1 MLVKGSHFMGLEKAG
16 RGDCRK
22 GRGLM
27 LYYLYHFS
35 SWFEPLNVFRYET
48 FRAMAAALT
57 SLALSFAL
65 GPKTIVLL
73 TRLKLGQPL
82 RQKSEVRELADL
94 HSSKQGTPTMGGIL
108 ILFTVAF
115 SSLLWCDPANRL
127 YWLVLGSMIF
137 LGLVGFADDYEKVAK
152 KNSKG
157 IRGWQKLAAQL
168 LLAIFVFAYLRY
180 NSDYPGASNRLYIPF
195 MKTPVVVDMGV
206 LAVVFFALVIMGTSN
221 AVNLTD
227 GLDGL
232 AIGCS
237 ISVALTYAV
246 FCYVAGNGRLA
257 TYLFLPLV
265 SGAGDLAV
273 FCAALV
279 GAGLG
284 FLWFNCHPAR
294 VFMGDTGSL
303 ALGGVL
309 GVIAICVH
317 QELALIIAGGVFV
330 LEAGSVLIQ
339 VTSFKL
345 TGKRVFAMSPLHHH
359 FELKGW
365 NESTVTVRFWIMS
378 LVASLLALAT
388 LKLR

>member
-1 MLVKGSHFMGLEKAG
+1 
-16 RGDCRK
+16 
-22 GRGLM
+22 M
-27 LYYLYHFS
+27 LYYLYYFS
-35 SWFEPLNVFRYET
+35 SHWGPFNVFRYET

-57 SLALSFAL
+57 ALMLSLVM

-82 RQKSEVRELADL
+82 RLKSEVRELADL
-94 HSSKQGTPTMGGIL
+94 HSSKAGTPTMGGIL
-108 ILFTVAF
+108 ILFTVTI
-115 SSLLWCDPANRL
+115 SSLLWCDPANKL
-127 YWLVLGSMIF
+127 FWLALGSMLY
-137 LGLVGFADDYEKVAK
+137 LGFIGFADDYEKVAR

-157 IRGWQKLAAQL
+157 IRAWQKLAAQA
-168 LLAIFVFAYLRY
+168 LLAVFVFLYL
-180 NSDYPGASNRLYIPF
+180 SYPWTSSYSGEWNKLYIPF
-195 MKTPVVVDMGV
+195 LKSAAVVDMGI
-206 LAVVFFALVIMGTSN
+206 LTVVFFALVVMGSSN

-232 AIGCS
+232 AIGCT
-237 ISVALTYAV
+237 ISVALTYAI
-246 FCYVAGNGRLA
+246 FCYVGGNAKIA

-265 SGAGDLAV
+265 SGAGELAV

-279 GAGLG
+279 GSGLG

-303 ALGGVL
+303 AIGGVL

-317 QELALIIAGGVFV
+317 QELLLIIAGGVFV
-330 LEAGSVLIQ
+330 LEAGSVVLQ
-339 VTSFKL
+339 VASFKL
-345 TGKRVFAMSPLHHH
+345 TGKRIFAMSPLHHH

-365 NESTVTVRFWIMS
+365 DESTVTVRFWIMS
-378 LVASLLALAT
+378 LIGAMAALAT

>member
-1 MLVKGSHFMGLEKAG
+1 
-16 RGDCRK
+16 
-22 GRGLM
+22 M
-27 LYYLYHFS
+27 LYYLSHYSTAFS
-35 SWFEPLNVFRYET
+35 PLNVFRYET

-57 SLALSFAL
+57 SLVLSFAL

-82 RQKSEVRELADL
+82 RLKSEVRELADL
-94 HSSKQGTPTMGGIL
+94 HSSKKGTPTMGGIL
-108 ILFTVAF
+108 ILLTVTI
-115 SSLLWCDPANRL
+115 SSFLWCDPLNHL
-127 YWLVLGSMIF
+127 YWLVMLSMLF
-137 LGLVGFADDYEKVAK
+137 LGLIGFADDYEKVAK

-168 LLAIFVFAYLRY
+168 LLAVFVYTFLRY
-180 NSDYPGASNRLYIPF
+180 YSEYPGASNRLYIPF
-195 MKTPVVVDMGV
+195 LKTPVVVDMGI
-206 LAVVFFALVIMGTSN
+206 LAVVFFAVVIMGTSN

-232 AIGCS
+232 AIGCF
-237 ISVALTYAV
+237 ISVAMTYAV
-246 FCYVAGNGRLA
+246 FCYVAGNARLA

-279 GAGLG
+279 GSGLG

-317 QELALIIAGGVFV
+317 QELALVLAGGVFV
-330 LEAGSVLIQ
+330 IEAGSVLIQ
-339 VTSFKL
+339 VASFKL

-378 LVASLLALAT
+378 LLASLLALAT

>member
-1 MLVKGSHFMGLEKAG
+1 
-16 RGDCRK
+16 
-22 GRGLM
+22 
-27 LYYLYHFS
+27 
-35 SWFEPLNVFRYET
+35 
-48 FRAMAAALT
+48 
-57 SLALSFAL
+57 
-65 GPKTIVLL
+65 
-73 TRLKLGQPL
+73 
-82 RQKSEVRELADL
+82 
-94 HSSKQGTPTMGGIL
+94 
-108 ILFTVAF
+108 
-115 SSLLWCDPANRL
+115 
-127 YWLVLGSMIF
+127 
-137 LGLVGFADDYEKVAK
+137 
-152 KNSKG
+152 
-157 IRGWQKLAAQL
+157 
-168 LLAIFVFAYLRY
+168 
-180 NSDYPGASNRLYIPF
+180 
-195 MKTPVVVDMGV
+195 
-206 LAVVFFALVIMGTSN
+206 MGTSN

-237 ISVALTYAV
+237 ISVALTYAI
-246 FCYVAGNGRLA
+246 FCYVAGNARLA

-294 VFMGDTGSL
+294 IFMGDTGSL

-317 QELALIIAGGVFV
+317 QELALVIAGGVFV
-330 LEAGSVLIQ
+330 LEAGSVLLQ

-345 TGKRVFAMSPLHHH
+345 TGKRIFAMSPLHHH

-378 LVASLLALAT
+378 LIAALMALAT

>member
-1 MLVKGSHFMGLEKAG
+1 MLF
-16 RGDCRK
+16 
-22 GRGLM
+22 
-27 LYYLYHFS
+27 YLYHFTHN
-35 SWFEPLNVFRYET
+35 FGGFNVFRYET

-57 SLALSFAL
+57 ALLLSLAM
-65 GPKTIVLL
+65 GPKTITLL
-73 TRLKLGQPL
+73 MRLKLGQPL
-82 RQKSEVRELADL
+82 RLKSEVRELADL
-94 HSSKQGTPTMGGIL
+94 HSSKKGTPTMGGVL
-108 ILFTVAF
+108 ILFTVAI
-115 SSLLWCDPANRL
+115 STLLWCDLTNKL
-127 YWLVLGSMIF
+127 VWLVLGSMLY
-137 LGLVGFADDYEKVAK
+137 LGLIGFADDYEKVAK

-157 IRGWQKLAAQL
+157 IRGWQKMAAQGM
-168 LLAIFVFAYLRY
+168 LAIFVFEFLYLTADYSGAYNTVY
-180 NSDYPGASNRLYIPF
+180 VPF
-195 MKTPVVVDMGV
+195 LKTPLVVSLAPFLMV
-206 LAVVFFALVIMGTSN
+206 LFFGLVITGTSN

-237 ISVALTYAV
+237 ISVALTYAI
-246 FCYVAGNGRLA
+246 FCYLAGNVKLA

-265 SGAGDLAV
+265 SGAGELAV

-279 GAGLG
+279 GSGLG

-317 QELALIIAGGVFV
+317 QELALVLAGGVFV
-330 LEAGSVLIQ
+330 MEAGSVLLQ
-339 VTSFKL
+339 VASFKL
-345 TGKRVFAMSPLHHH
+345 TGKRIFAMSPLHHH

-365 NESTVTVRFWIMS
+365 DESTVTVRFWIMS
-378 LVASLLALAT
+378 LIAAMAALAT

>member
-1 MLVKGSHFMGLEKAG
+1 
-16 RGDCRK
+16 
-22 GRGLM
+22 M
-27 LYYLYHFS
+27 LYYLYYLSAH
-35 SWFEPLNVFRYET
+35 WGPLNVFRYET

-57 SLALSFAL
+57 ALMLSLAM

-82 RQKSEVRELADL
+82 RLKSEVRELADL
-94 HSSKQGTPTMGGIL
+94 HSAKKGTPTMGGIL
-108 ILFTVAF
+108 ILFAVTI
-115 SSLLWCDPANRL
+115 SSLLWCDPANKL
-127 YWLVLGSMIF
+127 FWLVLGSMLY
-137 LGLVGFADDYEKVAK
+137 LGFIGFADDYEKVAK

-157 IRGWQKLAAQL
+157 IRGWQKLAAQA
-168 LLAIFVFAYLRY
+168 LLAIFVFLYLSY
-180 NSDYPGASNRLYIPF
+180 TSNYPGEWNRLYIPF
-195 MKTPVVVDMGV
+195 LKSAVVVDMGV
-206 LAVVFFALVIMGTSN
+206 LTVVFFGLVIMGTSN

-237 ISVALTYAV
+237 ISVALTYAI
-246 FCYVAGNGRLA
+246 FCYVAGNAKLA
-257 TYLFLPLV
+257 TYLILPLV
-265 SGAGDLAV
+265 SGAGELAV

-317 QELALIIAGGVFV
+317 QELLLIIAGGVFV
-330 LEAGSVLIQ
+330 LEAGSVLLQ
-339 VTSFKL
+339 VASFKL
-345 TGKRVFAMSPLHHH
+345 TGKRIFAMSPLHHH

-365 NESTVTVRFWIMS
+365 DESTVTVRFWIMS
-378 LVASLLALAT
+378 LVGAMAALAT

>member
-1 MLVKGSHFMGLEKAG
+1 
-16 RGDCRK
+16 
-22 GRGLM
+22 M
-27 LYYLYHFS
+27 LYYLSTLSAH
-35 SWFEPLNVFRYET
+35 WGPLNVFRYET

-57 SLALSFAL
+57 AFLLSLAM

-94 HSSKQGTPTMGGIL
+94 HSSKKGTPTMGGVL
-108 ILFTVAF
+108 ILFTVTI
-115 SSLLWCDPANRL
+115 STLLWCDPVNKL
-127 YWLVLGSMIF
+127 YWLVLGSMLY

-157 IRGWQKLAAQL
+157 IRGWQKMAAQA
-168 LLAIFVFAYLRY
+168 LLAVFVWLYLSY
-180 NSDYPGASNRLYIPF
+180 ISNYSDGYYADEWNRLYIPF
-195 MKTPVVVDMGV
+195 VKTALVVNMGV
-206 LAVVFFALVIMGTSN
+206 LTVLFFALVTTGTSN

-232 AIGCS
+232 AIGCT
-237 ISVALTYAV
+237 ISVALTYAI
-246 FCYVAGNGRLA
+246 FCYVEGNAKLS
-257 TYLFLPLV
+257 TYLILPLV
-265 SGAGDLAV
+265 SGSGELSV

-284 FLWFNCHPAR
+284 FLWFNCHPAHL
-294 VFMGDTGSL
+294 FMGDTGSL
-303 ALGGVL
+303 AIGGVL

-317 QELALIIAGGVFV
+317 QELLLIIAGGVFV
-330 LEAGSVLIQ
+330 VEAVSVMLQ
-339 VTSFKL
+339 VASFKL
-345 TGKRVFAMSPLHHH
+345 TGKRIFAMSPLHHH

-365 NESTVTVRFWIMS
+365 DETTVVVRFWIMS
-378 LVASLLALAT
+378 LIGAMAALAT

>member
-1 MLVKGSHFMGLEKAG
+1 
-16 RGDCRK
+16 
-22 GRGLM
+22 M
-27 LYYLYHFS
+27 LYYLYFLSAH
-35 SWFEPLNVFRYET
+35 WGPLNVFRYET

-57 SLALSFAL
+57 ALMLSLAM

-94 HSSKQGTPTMGGIL
+94 HSSKKGTPTMGGIL
-108 ILFTVAF
+108 ILFTVTI
-115 SSLLWCDPANRL
+115 STLLWCDPASKL
-127 YWLVLGSMIF
+127 YWLVLGSMLY

-157 IRGWQKLAAQL
+157 IRGWQKLVAQA
-168 LLAIFVFAYLRY
+168 LLALFVFLYLKYIAYSEGDEY
-180 NSDYPGASNRLYIPF
+180 EWSRLYIPF
-195 MKTPVVVDMGV
+195 LKSAVVVNMGLLV
-206 LAVVFFALVIMGTSN
+206 TIGFFALVTMGASN

-232 AIGCS
+232 AIGCAV
-237 ISVALTYAV
+237 SVALTYAI
-246 FCYVAGNGRLA
+246 FCYVAGNFKLA
-257 TYLFLPLV
+257 TYLILPAV
-265 SGAGDLAV
+265 SGGGELAV
-273 FCAALV
+273 FCASLV

-284 FLWFNCHPAR
+284 FLWFNCHPAQ

-317 QELALIIAGGVFV
+317 QELLLVIAGGVFV
-330 LEAGSVLIQ
+330 IEAGSVMLQ
-339 VTSFKL
+339 VASFKL
-345 TGKRVFAMSPLHHH
+345 TGKRIFAMSPLHHH

-365 NESTVTVRFWIMS
+365 DESTVTVRFWIMS
-378 LVASLLALAT
+378 LIGAMAALAT

>member
-1 MLVKGSHFMGLEKAG
+1 
-16 RGDCRK
+16 
-22 GRGLM
+22 M
-27 LYYLYHFS
+27 LYYLSHFS
-35 SWFEPLNVFRYET
+35 TQFSPLNVFRYET

-57 SLALSFAL
+57 SLALSLAF
-65 GPKTIVLL
+65 GPWTIEIL

-82 RQKSEVRELADL
+82 RLKSEVRELADL
-94 HSSKQGTPTMGGIL
+94 HSGKKGTPTMGGLLIIL
-108 ILFTVAF
+108 TVAV
-115 SSLLWCDPANRL
+115 STLLWCDPSNKL
-127 YWLVLGSMIF
+127 FWLVLGSMLY
-137 LGLVGFADDYEKVAK
+137 LGFVGFADDYEKVAK

-157 IRGWQKLAAQL
+157 IRGWQKLTAQF
-168 LLAIFVFAYLRY
+168 LLAFFVFLYLRHFVA
-180 NSDYPGASNRLYIPF
+180 DYPEAYNNVYIPF
-195 MKTPVVVDMGV
+195 LKTPVVVSMGTF
-206 LAVVFFALVIMGTSN
+206 LALIFFALVIMGTSN

-237 ISVALTYAV
+237 ISVAVTYAI
-246 FCYVAGNGRLA
+246 FCYVAGNARLS
-257 TYLFLPLV
+257 TYLLLPLV
-265 SGAGDLAV
+265 SGAGELAV

-279 GAGLG
+279 GSGLG

-317 QELALIIAGGVFV
+317 QELALVIAGGVFV
-330 LEAGSVLIQ
+330 MEAGSVLLQ
-339 VTSFKL
+339 VASFKL
-345 TGKRVFAMSPLHHH
+345 TGKRIFAMSPLHHH

-378 LVASLLALAT
+378 LVASLAALAT

>member
-1 MLVKGSHFMGLEKAG
+1 
-16 RGDCRK
+16 
-22 GRGLM
+22 M
-27 LYYLYHFS
+27 LYYLSHFS
-35 SWFEPLNVFRYET
+35 GAFSPLNVFRYET

-57 SLALSFAL
+57 ALVLSFAL
-65 GPKTIVLL
+65 GPKTIVIL

-94 HSSKQGTPTMGGIL
+94 HSRKQGTPTMGGIL
-108 ILFTVAF
+108 ILLTVTV
-115 SSLLWCDPANRL
+115 STLLWCDPFNRL
-127 YWLVLGSMIF
+127 YWLVLGSMLF
-137 LGLVGFADDYEKVAK
+137 LGFIGFADDYEKVAK

-168 LLAIFVFAYLRY
+168 LLAIFVFGYLRY
-180 NSDYPGASNRLYIPF
+180 YSDYPGESNRLYIPF
-195 MKTPVVVDMGV
+195 LKTPVVVDMGV
-206 LAVVFFALVIMGTSN
+206 LAVVFFAVVIMGTSN

-246 FCYVAGNGRLA
+246 FCYVAGNARLA

-279 GAGLG
+279 GSGLG

-294 VFMGDTGSL
+294 MFMGDTGSL

-339 VTSFKL
+339 VASFKL

-378 LVASLLALAT
+378 LLASLLALAT

>member
-1 MLVKGSHFMGLEKAG
+1 
-16 RGDCRK
+16 
-22 GRGLM
+22 M
-27 LYYLYHFS
+27 LYYLSHYSTAFS
-35 SWFEPLNVFRYET
+35 PLNVFRYET

-57 SLALSFAL
+57 SLVLSFAL

-82 RQKSEVRELADL
+82 RLKSEVRELADL
-94 HSSKQGTPTMGGIL
+94 HSSKKGTPTMGGIL
-108 ILFTVAF
+108 ILLTVTI
-115 SSLLWCDPANRL
+115 SSFLWCDPLNHL
-127 YWLVLGSMIF
+127 YWLVLLSMLF
-137 LGLVGFADDYEKVAK
+137 LGLIGFADDYEKVAK

-168 LLAIFVFAYLRY
+168 LLAVFVYTFLRY
-180 NSDYPGASNRLYIPF
+180 YSEYPGASNRLYIPF
-195 MKTPVVVDMGV
+195 LKMPVVVDMGI
-206 LAVVFFALVIMGTSN
+206 LAVVFFAVVIMGTSN

-232 AIGCS
+232 AIGCF
-237 ISVALTYAV
+237 ISVAMTYAI
-246 FCYVAGNGRLA
+246 FCYVAGNARLA

-279 GAGLG
+279 GSGLG

-317 QELALIIAGGVFV
+317 QELALVLAGGVFV
-330 LEAGSVLIQ
+330 IEAGSVLIQ
-339 VTSFKL
+339 VASFKL

-365 NESTVTVRFWIMS
+365 NESTVTVRFWILS
-378 LVASLLALAT
+378 LLASLLALAT

>member
-1 MLVKGSHFMGLEKAG
+1 
-16 RGDCRK
+16 
-22 GRGLM
+22 M
-27 LYYLYHFS
+27 LYYLYYLAPHWGPF
-35 SWFEPLNVFRYET
+35 NVFRYET

-57 SLALSFAL
+57 ALMLSLAM

-82 RQKSEVRELADL
+82 RLKSEVRELADL
-94 HSSKQGTPTMGGIL
+94 HSSKKGTPTMGGIL
-108 ILFTVAF
+108 ILLTVTI
-115 SSLLWCDPANRL
+115 SSLLWCDPANKL
-127 YWLVLGSMIF
+127 YWLVLGSMLF
-137 LGLVGFADDYEKVAK
+137 LGLIGFADDYEKVAK

-157 IRGWQKLAAQL
+157 IRGWQKMAAQG
-168 LLAIFVFAYLRY
+168 LLAIFVFLYLGY
-180 NSDYPGASNRLYIPF
+180 FSNYPGEWNRLYIPF
-195 MKTPVVVDMGV
+195 LKSAVVVDMGYLTV
-206 LAVVFFALVIMGTSN
+206 IFFALVIMGTSN
-221 AVNLTD
+221 GVNLTD

-246 FCYVAGNGRLA
+246 FCYLAGNARLA

-265 SGAGDLAV
+265 SGSCDIAV
-273 FCAALV
+273 FCAALA
-279 GAGLG
+279 GSGLG

-303 ALGGVL
+303 ALGGVFA
-309 GVIAICVH
+309 VIAICVH
-317 QELALIIAGGVFV
+317 QELALVIAGGVFV
-330 LEAGSVLIQ
+330 MEAGSVLLQ
-339 VTSFKL
+339 VASFKL
-345 TGKRVFAMSPLHHH
+345 TGKRIFAMSPLHHH

-378 LVASLLALAT
+378 IVAALMALAT

>member
-1 MLVKGSHFMGLEKAG
+1 
-16 RGDCRK
+16 
-22 GRGLM
+22 M
-27 LYYLYHFS
+27 LYYLYYFS
-35 SWFEPLNVFRYET
+35 PHWGPLNVFRYET

-57 SLALSFAL
+57 ALMLSLAM

-82 RQKSEVRELADL
+82 RLKSEVRELADL

-108 ILFTVAF
+108 ILFTVTI
-115 SSLLWCDPANRL
+115 SSLLWCDPANKL
-127 YWLVLGSMIF
+127 FWLVLGSMLY
-137 LGLVGFADDYEKVAK
+137 LGFIGFADDYEKVAK

-157 IRGWQKLAAQL
+157 IRAWQKLAAQA
-168 LLAIFVFAYLRY
+168 LLAIFVFLYLSY
-180 NSDYPGASNRLYIPF
+180 TSNYPGEWNRLYIPF
-195 MKTPVVVDMGV
+195 LKSAVVFDMGI
-206 LAVVFFALVIMGTSN
+206 LTVVFFAIVIMGTSN

-232 AIGCS
+232 AIGCC
-237 ISVALTYAV
+237 ISVALTYAI
-246 FCYVAGNGRLA
+246 FCYVAGNAKLA
-257 TYLFLPLV
+257 TYLILPLV
-265 SGAGDLAV
+265 SGAGELAV

-279 GAGLG
+279 GSGLG

-317 QELALIIAGGVFV
+317 QELLLIIAGGVFV
-330 LEAGSVLIQ
+330 LEAGSVLLQ
-339 VTSFKL
+339 VASFKL
-345 TGKRVFAMSPLHHH
+345 TGKRIFAMSPLHHH

-365 NESTVTVRFWIMS
+365 DESTVTVRFWIMS
-378 LVASLLALAT
+378 LIGAMAALAT

>member
-1 MLVKGSHFMGLEKAG
+1 
-16 RGDCRK
+16 
-22 GRGLM
+22 M
-27 LYYLYHFS
+27 LYYLSHYSADFS
-35 SWFEPLNVFRYET
+35 PLNVFRYET

-57 SLALSFAL
+57 SLLLSLAL
-65 GPKTIVLL
+65 GPRAILLL

-82 RQKSEVRELADL
+82 RSKDEVHKLADL
-94 HSSKQGTPTMGGIL
+94 HSNKQGTPTMGGIL
-108 ILFTVAF
+108 ILLSVTI
-115 SSLLWCDPANRL
+115 SSLLWCDPTNKL
-127 YWLVLGSMIF
+127 YWLVLGSMLY
-137 LGLVGFADDYEKVAK
+137 LGFVGFADDYEKVAK

-168 LLAIFVFAYLRY
+168 LLAIFVFIYLRY
-180 NSDYPGASNRLYIPF
+180 NADYPGASNGLYIPF
-195 MKTPVVVDMGV
+195 LKTPVVFDMGV

-237 ISVALTYAV
+237 ISVAITYAI
-246 FCYVAGNGRLA
+246 FCYVAGNARMA

-279 GAGLG
+279 GSGLG

-317 QELALIIAGGVFV
+317 QELALVIAGGVFV
-330 LEAGSVLIQ
+330 LEAGSVLLQ
-339 VTSFKL
+339 VASFKL
-345 TGKRVFAMSPLHHH
+345 TGKRIFAMSPLHHH

-365 NESTVTVRFWIMS
+365 NESTVTVRFWILS
-378 LVASLLALAT
+378 IVAALMALAT

>member
-1 MLVKGSHFMGLEKAG
+1 
-16 RGDCRK
+16 
-22 GRGLM
+22 M
-27 LYYLYHFS
+27 LYYLYFFS
-35 SWFEPLNVFRYET
+35 AHWGPLNVFRYET

-57 SLALSFAL
+57 ALLVSLAL
-65 GPKTIVLL
+65 GPWTIVLL

-94 HSSKQGTPTMGGIL
+94 HSAKKGTPTMGGIL
-108 ILFTVAF
+108 ILASVTI

-127 YWLVLGSMIF
+127 VWLVLGSMLY
-137 LGLVGFADDYEKVAK
+137 LGLIGFADDYEKVAK

-157 IRGWQKLAAQL
+157 IRGWQKMAGQGM
-168 LLAIFVFAYLRY
+168 LAIFVFLYLSY
-180 NSDYPGASNRLYIPF
+180 FSNYPGEWSRLYIPF
-195 MKTPVVVDMGV
+195 LKSAVVVNMSIV
-206 LAVVFFALVIMGTSN
+206 ITFIFYALVITGSSN

-237 ISVALTYAV
+237 ISVALTYAI
-246 FCYVAGNGRLA
+246 FCYVEGNARIA
-257 TYLFLPLV
+257 TYLILPLV
-265 SGAGDLAV
+265 SGGGELAV

-317 QELALIIAGGVFV
+317 QELLLVIAGGVFV
-330 LEAGSVLIQ
+330 MEAVSVMLQ
-339 VTSFKL
+339 VASFKL
-345 TGKRVFAMSPLHHH
+345 TGKRIFAMSPLHHH

-365 NESTVTVRFWIMS
+365 DETQVVVRFWIMS
-378 LVASLLALAT
+378 LIGAMAALAT

>member
-1 MLVKGSHFMGLEKAG
+1 
-16 RGDCRK
+16 
-22 GRGLM
+22 M
-27 LYYLYHFS
+27 LYYLYRYS
-35 SWFEPLNVFRYET
+35 SEFGGFNVFRYET

-57 SLALSFAL
+57 ALLLSLAM

-82 RQKSEVRELADL
+82 RLKSEVRELADL
-94 HSSKQGTPTMGGIL
+94 HSSKKGTPTMGGIL
-108 ILFTVAF
+108 ILFTVTL
-115 SSLLWCDPANRL
+115 SSLLWCDPANKL
-127 YWLVLGSMIF
+127 VWLALGSMLF
-137 LGLVGFADDYEKVAK
+137 LGFIGFADDYEKVAK

-157 IRGWQKLAAQL
+157 IRAWHKLAAQL
-168 LLAIFVFAYLRY
+168 LLAIFVFQYLRW
-180 NSDYPGASNRLYIPF
+180 SASYSGEWHRLYIPF
-195 MKTPVVVDMGV
+195 VKTLV
-206 LAVVFFALVIMGTSN
+206 LNMSAALTLFFFAMVIMGTSN

-237 ISVALTYAV
+237 ITVALTYAI
-246 FCYVAGNGRLA
+246 FSYLAGNVRLA
-257 TYLFLPLV
+257 TYLFLQPV
-265 SGAGDLAV
+265 SGAGELAV

-279 GAGLG
+279 GSGLG

-309 GVIAICVH
+309 GVLAICVH
-317 QELALIIAGGVFV
+317 QELALVIAGGVFV
-330 LEAGSVLIQ
+330 MEAGSVVLQ
-339 VTSFKL
+339 VASFKL
-345 TGKRVFAMSPLHHH
+345 TGKRIFAMSPLHHH

-365 NESTVTVRFWIMS
+365 NETTVTVRFWIMS
-378 LVASLLALAT
+378 LVAALAALAT